1 MDLSALTQVTYEVV
15 GRVARVSLNR
25 PRYRNALGRITLEE
39 LDVCFTAAVEDSGVG
54 AIVLRG
60 EGPHFSSGHD
70 AGTPEKLA
78 DDEARPYPPGG
89 RGVFE
94 RSWDLYIDKG
104 LRWRNLPKPT
114 IAAVQGYCIFG
125 GWMLASAMDILFAAE
140 DARFLGSRFQYFCV
154 PWDIGVRRTKEVLFE
169 PRFIDAREAYEYGFA
184 TRVLPLDEL
193 DDHAMAYAARV
204 AQNDEFELRL
214 TKLAIN
220 QAQDIQ
226 GYTNYILAIQ
236 NGQVR
241 GTNSQGAQ
249 LAPGQRSI
257 APVDRALENYE
268 WSRKLR
274 DRE

>member
-1 MDLSALTQVTYEVV
+1 MDLSALTHVTYDVV

-25 PRYRNALGRITLEE
+25 PQYRNALSRITLEE
-39 LDVCFTAAVEDSGVG
+39 LDTCFTAAVADSGVG

-60 EGPHFSSGHD
+60 EGSHFSSGHD
-70 AGTPEKLA
+70 VGTPEKLA
-78 DDEARPYPPGG
+78 DDKARPYPPGS

-125 GWMLASAMDILFAAE
+125 GWMLASAMDMLFAAE
-140 DARFLGSRFQYFCV
+140 DARFLASRLQYFSM
-154 PWDIGVRRTKEVLFE
+154 PWDIGIRRAKEVLFE
-169 PRFIDAREAYEYGFA
+169 PRFIDAREAYEYGFV
-184 TRVLPLDEL
+184 TRVLPPDEL

-220 QAQDIQ
+220 QAEDAQ
-226 GYTNYILAIQ
+226 GYTNHILAIH

-249 LAPGQRSI
+249 RAPGQRSV
-257 APVDRALENYE
+257 APVDRALENYA
-268 WSRKLR
+268 WSRALR
-274 DRE
+274 DRD